1 MKPSSTALAASA
13 NITTV
18 KTTGDLRTLVSNH
31 LLALARGETGPT
43 NLEAMAKA
51 LDSISN
57 SLNTELKIAKAKID
71 VRELAANLGKETNL
85 GDMLIGGSAA

>member
-1 MKPSSTALAASA
+1 MKPSSTAVAASA
-13 NITTV
+13 NITAI

-57 SLNTELKIAKAKID
+57 SLNTELKIHKAKIE
-71 VRELAANLGKETNL
+71 VRELAGNLGKNEYL
-85 GDMLIGGSAA
+85 GDMLIGGSGT

>member
-1 MKPSSTALAASA
+1 MKPSATALSA
-13 NITTV
+13 TANMSVV

-31 LLALARGETGPT
+31 LLALARGETAPT

-57 SLNTELKIAKAKID
+57 SLNTELKIAKAKIE
-71 VRELAANLGKETNL
+71 VRELAGSLGKDHLL